1 MNDKIIDKIKRD
13 YDKNANSM
21 PLIRGGNLVVHQS
34 RFPSEI
40 IYAGNADEAVESAKQ
55 MYDVLATLHSEDVAK
70 KVLGRVVDR
79 NHGLVAGAKLPLL
92 KFANSRI
99 NIKNNI
105 ELKLLLPQA
114 YLRDNELVS
123 MQKLT
128 VEEIQKTKGSKCCL
142 IPQMVNGVLDVRG
155 SKFADIYLVP
165 ATIKQV
171 DDLMDKTLDA
181 MESVKSIECED
192 KSIEYEYKKATLEQ
206 LYANLINAYKFI
218 KKNPNFAYETYSLIS
233 ELYDVKVRDNK
244 KIATPIVP
252 EKPTQCEQEEI
263 NYITREV
270 YKLLKIQL
278 GKNTRYGF
286 SPDGATG
293 GIITF
298 TDPDG
303 EIEITEKQ

>member
-1 MNDKIIDKIKRD
+1 MNNKIIDKIKRD

-21 PLIRGGNLVVHQS
+21 PLIRGGKLVVHQS

-40 IYAGNADEAVESAKQ
+40 IYAGNADEAVESANE

-114 YLRDNELVS
+114 YLHDNKLVS

-171 DDLMDKTLDA
+171 NDLIDKTVVAMKSLDP
-181 MESVKSIECED
+181 IECD
-192 KSIEYEYKKATLEQ
+192 YKTATLGQ
-206 LYANLINAYKFI
+206 LCVNLLNAYSLI
-218 KKNPNFAYETYSLIS
+218 KTDPNFAYETYSLIS

-263 NYITREV
+263 NDITRK

-278 GKNTRYGF
+278 GKNTRFEFLPG
-286 SPDGATG
+286 GA
-293 GIITF
+293 ITF

-303 EIEITEKQ
+303 EIEVTEKQ